1 MALTSLASKVVVNS
15 QKRNFAQL
23 LSEVS
28 AHVAESVHRQI
39 YYPESS
45 QIIRRVTD
53 GMASGL
59 WKKESCSG
67 LVERFDAD
75 SMRVLQ
81 GISGR
86 IDRLLCFFPDFSPR
100 STDVVS
106 DLPVLEIEAGFS
118 VDWYKVAKK
127 KVLHFFF
134 CSSVNFDAGMV
145 LDVYEADPIVHKTS
159 GPITD
164 MYSWG
169 D

>member
-1 MALTSLASKVVVNS
+1 MGLTNLASRVVVNS

-23 LSEVS
+23 RSEVGAS
-28 AHVAESVHRQI
+28 VAGSVHRQI

-45 QIIRRVTD
+45 EIIRRVTA

-59 WKKESCSG
+59 WKKKSCAGS
-67 LVERFDAD
+67 VERFDAD
-75 SMRVLQ
+75 SMRILRD
-81 GISGR
+81 ISGR
-86 IDRLLCFFPDFSPR
+86 ADRLLCFFPGFSPR

-106 DLPVLEIEAGFS
+106 DLPVLEIGAGFS

-127 KVLHFFF
+127 KALDFYF
-134 CSSVNFDAGMV
+134 CSSVNFDAGM
-145 LDVYEADPIVHKTS
+145 IVHKTS

-164 MYSWG
+164 LYSWG